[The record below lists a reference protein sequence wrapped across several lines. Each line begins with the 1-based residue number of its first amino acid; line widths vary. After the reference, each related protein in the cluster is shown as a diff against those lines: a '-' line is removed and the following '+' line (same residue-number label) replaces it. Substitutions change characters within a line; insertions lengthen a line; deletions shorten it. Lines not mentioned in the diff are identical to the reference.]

1 MRTRNGVENI
11 GVAQN
16 GVLSEEDAR
25 SEVEDE
31 TFQPVREIG
40 ETSRD
45 RRLKVSTKVNKFKPA
60 FSNSKKFPSKLKD
73 LLDSAVLDGLKFC
86 SFAIWDSHGIAMG
99 WIPPPLKKIHIRFQR
114 DWNLCSYPAW
124 ISFLR
129 RDWKLCFHPAW
140 KDTVSPHGS
149 RFFVGIGNC
158 VFISHGRIGFIRM
171 DLVLHREW
179 KLCFHPAWK
188 DRVSPHGSRF
198 FVEIGNCVFFPHGR
212 IEFLRVVS

>member
-1 MRTRNGVENI
+1 MTKSTDSEKYVVVYKVRPGFRREYLNACKTHSEICGGSTSLSRTRPRKNRNVVHVPEPMRTRNGVESI
-11 GVAQN
+11 CVARN

-73 LLDSAVLDGLKFC
+73 LLASAVLDGLKFC

-99 WIPPPLKKIHIRFQR
+99 WIPPPLKKYTSVFNGIGICV
-114 DWNLCSYPAW
+114 L
-124 ISFLR
+124 I
-129 RDWKLCFHPAW
+129 
-140 KDTVSPHGS
+140 PHGS

-158 VFISHGRIGFIRM
+158 VFIPHGRIGFIRM
-171 DLVLHREW
+171 DLVLHQE
-179 KLCFHPAWK
+179 
-188 DRVSPHGSRF
+188 
-198 FVEIGNCVFFPHGR
+198 
-212 IEFLRVVS
+212 